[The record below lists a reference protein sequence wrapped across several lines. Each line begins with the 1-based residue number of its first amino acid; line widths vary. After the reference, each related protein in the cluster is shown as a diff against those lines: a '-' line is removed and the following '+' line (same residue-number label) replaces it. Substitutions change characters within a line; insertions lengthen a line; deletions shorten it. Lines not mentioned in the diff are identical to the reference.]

1 MPSAT
6 KQELHLAKSLDELKK
21 RSEIPKFGKTNIERY
36 LIFLLIFSFRKIV
49 SDFVCF
55 FPILMM
61 MIE

>member
-21 RSEIPKFGKTNIERY
+21 RSEIPKFGKTNIER
-36 LIFLLIFSFRKIV
+36 FDIFSFRKIV